1 MSTTQITAYQ
11 PKICVRHI
19 PHSYRL
25 PSNPCILPTLPK
37 HVPRT
42 SLSTNVNAS
51 RHQQCVPVSKYQQS
65 MPVCLFGG
73 KGKTGGENGYVYI
86 ISGEEMARLA
96 KDYIKYLFGGSQSAR
111 LKRAMYKWGRF
122 YKKLTEKKVVD
133 QFWLEKAII
142 NTPTWWDSPEKYR
155 RLYKSYVESNSDK

>member
-1 MSTTQITAYQ
+1 MQELLINNFS
-11 PKICVRHI
+11 
-19 PHSYRL
+19 
-25 PSNPCILPTLPK
+25 
-37 HVPRT
+37 
-42 SLSTNVNAS
+42 SL
-51 RHQQCVPVSKYQQS
+51 VSLQ
-65 MPVCLFGG
+65 
-73 KGKTGGENGYVYI
+73 YVYI

-133 QFWLEKAII
+133 PFWLEKAII

-155 RLYKSYVESNSDK
+155 RLYKSYVESNSDKQ